1 MVTKILGMRRV
12 RRNWLKAGITAL
24 LAEVLVAGGI
34 TATPVYRNLSNTDYV
49 DWTVIKKASKNL
61 SEKEMFESYQKTSR
75 KAEEQHRK
83 AIEDAN
89 RAVVDSVKRSNE
101 DSDITISSCY
111 YSDSTVDGGYSS
123 YGGSGVGYSTAVKA
137 IHPDNPPGVIKLNE
151 LDRYMKVDKNHN
163 LHFNYQAAIRDG
175 VPPVKVYFGLHAAA
189 AINKMVWELRDNGKI
204 SDDTS
209 KEIDSLFSPSFK
221 YTTLSLGEACG
232 GGYDNPHPCPPREDS
247 GVYRNTKDKIKN
259 YLLSHG
265 FHVVPGYATYSYG
278 DDFAKVVSAY
288 GCDWGPFRHEA
299 WPVQIGSRWTY
310 KYQTPEPN
318 PEILSYTWPA
328 WWWGA
333 YVNWW
338 HRSYC

>member
-1 MVTKILGMRRV
+1 MTVIALIAPAALNDLGINYANGKNFDPLVEYNDMGKEYIRRAGSGRYMIELDKNISENGRKKILESI
-12 RRNWLKAGITAL
+12 GI
-24 LAEVLVAGGI
+24 E
-34 TATPVYRNLSNTDYV
+34 S
-49 DWTVIKKASKNL
+49 IKNI
-61 SEKEMFESYQKTSR
+61 KTSGS
-75 KAEEQHRK
+75 EESIAVSQQRISYKTLQSKTTCKFTQIK
-83 AIEDAN
+83 AIQ
-89 RAVVDSVKRSNE
+89 
-101 DSDITISSCY
+101 
-111 YSDSTVDGGYSS
+111 
-123 YGGSGVGYSTAVKA
+123 
-137 IHPDNPPGVIKLNE
+137 PDNPPGVIKLNE
-151 LDRYMKVDKNHN
+151 LDKYMKVDKNHN
-163 LHFNYQAAIRDG
+163 VHFNYQAAIRDG

-189 AINKMVWELRDNGKI
+189 AINKMVRELRDNGKI

-209 KEIDSLFSPSFK
+209 KEIDS
-221 YTTLSLGEACG
+221 
-232 GGYDNPHPCPPREDS
+232 PHPCPPRGNS
-247 GVYRNTKDKIKN
+247 GVYRNTKDEIKN

-299 WPVQIGSRWTY
+299 WPVQSGSRWTY